1 MRYFKRLSCRP
12 VNVIASA
19 LIAFTTGCESIRAI
33 IDYET
38 ACGNGPNA
46 EEAVVRLTDEADLRR
61 VIVNGQ
67 NEKARIAAMKK
78 STDEQ
83 LFKLFVCSAEA
94 SPDMRLMAF
103 QRLVE
108 LGAADRLVAEDSDF
122 ADVVLTGRVSDRV
135 RARYEGSTST
145 RRAMSSDDI
154 PPPGFPVAYRLKV
167 IAAETGRSSR
177 ESLTTV
183 VLDDA
188 APIEVRLAAIRKV
201 ELSRDAFMKLLKRA
215 GDDGNPMRT
224 EYDQLIKA
232 YLDAGNAG
240 SMNVA
245 NAVCGKYGMRSVP
258 LSVRERLFSWLKD
271 EESIQQILSDI
282 AWDIQDAL
290 TKAPELEDVK
300 FAKYLFMHAK
310 QESLAKFVQR
320 HKHNSQIE
328 AFLVEA
334 VNNISD
340 DTLLEKIAESSS
352 IGDVILA
359 AARRIK
365 GPSGKF
371 LLDKAEARYESDI
384 QKRVDAL
391 LRVYA
396 VDPKGAYSIVCF
408 HDGKIVNAITDKD
421 VLMGLFKLNQDDKGS
436 LADDVAR
443 YLKDGIYKVYE
454 QQIVGLSK
462 DRLDEIVALTQ
473 NHANLLAKG
482 GKACVIGNYY
492 VGMPLQSFIALNKVQ
507 DVKAKALD
515 WKLNA
520 AGKRFVVDGM
530 SFDSRSLFKATGLE
544 KSQVRFDLPR
554 KLGIAAFEIE
564 MTEVKHNRN
573 YFAEAMGSYDFNTVS
588 GGDIYY
594 QSENQAKGVVITVWE
609 KSGRLVMY
617 ALGND

>member
-12 VNVIASA
+12 VNAIASA

-46 EEAVVRLTDEADLRR
+46 EEAVTRLTDEADLRR
-61 VIVNGQ
+61 VVVNGQ

-78 STDEQ
+78 STDEE
-83 LFKLFVCSAEA
+83 LFKLFVCSVEA

-108 LGAADRLVAEDSDF
+108 LGAADRLVTEDSDF
-122 ADVVLTGRVSDRV
+122 ADVVLTGRVSDKTRS
-135 RARYEGSTST
+135 RYGVPTST
-145 RRAMSSDDI
+145 RGAVSSDDI
-154 PPPGFPVAYRLKV
+154 PPLGFPVAYRLKV
-167 IAAETGRSSR
+167 IAAEKGRSSR
-177 ESLTTV
+177 ESLTAV
-183 VLDDA
+183 VLDDT
-188 APIEVRLAAIRKV
+188 APIEIRLAAIRKV
-201 ELSRDAFMKLLKRA
+201 ELSRDAFVELLKRA

-232 YLDAGNAG
+232 YLDAGNVR
-240 SMNVA
+240 STDVA
-245 NAVCGKYGMRSVP
+245 NAVCGKYGMGSVP

-271 EESIQQILSDI
+271 EEAIQNILSDI

-290 TKAPELEDVK
+290 TKAPELEVVK

-320 HKHNSQIE
+320 YKHNSQIVS
-328 AFLVEA
+328 FLVEA

-352 IGDVILA
+352 IGDVVLA

-365 GPSGKF
+365 GPSGKV
-371 LLDKAEARYESDI
+371 LLDKAEARYESDAR
-384 QKRVDAL
+384 KRVEAL

-396 VDPKGAYSIVCF
+396 VDPKEAYSIVCSSR
-408 HDGKIVNAITDKD
+408 HDVNAITDKD

-436 LADDVAR
+436 SADEVAQH
-443 YLKDGIYKVYE
+443 LKDGIYKVYT
-454 QQIVGLSK
+454 QQIDGLSK

-473 NHANLLAKG
+473 NHAKLLAKG

-515 WKLNA
+515 WKLDAN
-520 AGKRFVVDGM
+520 GKRFVVDGM
-530 SFDSRSLFKATGLE
+530 SFDSRNLFKATGLE
-544 KSQVRFDLPR
+544 KSQIRFDLPR

-564 MTEVKHNRN
+564 MTDVKYNRN

-588 GGDIYY
+588 GGDVYY
-594 QSENQAKGVVITVWE
+594 QSENQAKGVAITVWE

-617 ALGND
+617 ALDKD

>member
-1 MRYFKRLSCRP
+1 MRCLNRLPCR
-12 VNVIASA
+12 VSHVVVSA

-46 EEAVVRLTDEADLRR
+46 EEAAARLTDEADLRR

-78 STDEQ
+78 SPDEQ
-83 LFKLFVCSAEA
+83 LFKRFVCSAEA

-108 LGAADRLVAEDSDF
+108 LGAADRLVTEDSDF
-122 ADVVLTGRVSDRV
+122 ADVVLTGRVSDKIRS
-135 RARYEGSTST
+135 RYGVPTST
-145 RRAMSSDDI
+145 RGAVSSDDI
-154 PPPGFPVAYRLKV
+154 PPLGFPVAYRLKV
-167 IAAETGRSSR
+167 IAAEKDRSSR
-177 ESLTTV
+177 ESLTAV
-183 VLDDA
+183 VLDDT

-201 ELSRDAFMKLLKRA
+201 ELSQDGFVKLLKRA
-215 GDDGNPMRT
+215 GDNGNSMRA

-232 YLDAGNAG
+232 YLDAGNVR
-240 SMNVA
+240 STDVA
-245 NAVCGKYGMRSVP
+245 NAVCGKYGMGSVP

-271 EESIQQILSDI
+271 EEAIQQILSDI

-371 LLDKAEARYESDI
+371 LQDKAEARYELDVR
-384 QKRVDAL
+384 KCVDAL

-396 VDPKGAYSIVCF
+396 ADPQKAYSIVCF
-408 HDGKIVNAITDKD
+408 HNGKTVNAITDKE
-421 VLMGLFKLNQDDKGS
+421 VLTGLFRLNQGDKGS
-436 LADDVAR
+436 SADEVAR
-443 YLKDGIYKVYE
+443 HLKDGIYKVYA
-454 QQIVGLSK
+454 QQIDGLSK

-473 NHANLLAKG
+473 NHAKLLAKG

-515 WKLNA
+515 WKLDAN
-520 AGKRFVVDGM
+520 GKRFVVDGM
-530 SFDSRSLFKATGLE
+530 SFDSRNLFKATGLE
-544 KSQVRFDLPR
+544 KSQIRFDLPR

-564 MTEVKHNRN
+564 MTDVKYNRN

-588 GGDIYY
+588 GGDVYY
-594 QSENQAKGVVITVWE
+594 QSENQAKGVAITVWE

-617 ALGND
+617 ALDKD

>member
-12 VNVIASA
+12 VNAVAFA
-19 LIAFTTGCESIRAI
+19 LIAFITGCESIRAI

-46 EEAVVRLTDEADLRR
+46 EEAVTRLTDEADLRR

-94 SPDMRLMAF
+94 APDMRLMAF

-108 LGAADRLVAEDSDF
+108 LGVADRLVAEDSDF
-122 ADVVLTGRVSDRV
+122 ADVVLTGRVSDKIRF
-135 RARYEGSTST
+135 RYGVSTST
-145 RRAMSSDDI
+145 RGSVSSGNV
-154 PPPGFPVAYRLKV
+154 PSLGFPVAYRLKV
-167 IAAETGRSSR
+167 IAAEKNRSSR

-183 VLDDA
+183 VLDDT
-188 APIEVRLAAIRKV
+188 APIEVRLAGIRKV
-201 ELSRDAFMKLLKRA
+201 ELSQDGFVELLKRA

-232 YLDAGNAG
+232 YLDAGNVR
-240 SMNVA
+240 SKDVA

-271 EESIQQILSDI
+271 EEAIQQILSDI

-300 FAKYLFMHAK
+300 FAKYLFTHAK
-310 QESLAKFVQR
+310 QESLSKFVQR
-320 HKHNSQIE
+320 YKHNSQIE
-328 AFLVEA
+328 SFLVEA

-365 GPSGKF
+365 GPSGKV
-371 LLDKAEARYESDI
+371 LLDKAEARYELDVR
-384 QKRVDAL
+384 KRVEAL

-396 VDPKGAYSIVCF
+396 VDPKVAYSIVCF
-408 HDGKIVNAITDKD
+408 HNGKTVNAITDKD
-421 VLMGLFKLNQDDKGS
+421 VLMGLFKLNQGDKGS
-436 LADDVAR
+436 SADDVAR
-443 YLKDGIYKVYE
+443 HLKDRIYKVYA
-454 QQIVGLSK
+454 QQIDGLSK
-462 DRLDEIVALTQ
+462 DRLNEIVALTQ
-473 NHANLLAKG
+473 NHAKLLAKG

-515 WKLNA
+515 WKLDAN
-520 AGKRFVVDGM
+520 GKRFVVDGM
-530 SFDSRSLFKATGLE
+530 SFDSRNLFKATGLE
-544 KSQVRFDLPR
+544 KSQIRFDLPR

-564 MTEVKHNRN
+564 MTDVKYNRN

-588 GGDIYY
+588 GGDVYY
-594 QSENQAKGVVITVWE
+594 QSENQAKGVAITVWE

-617 ALGND
+617 ALDKD

>member
-1 MRYFKRLSCRP
+1 M
-12 VNVIASA
+12 
-19 LIAFTTGCESIRAI
+19 
-33 IDYET
+33 
-38 ACGNGPNA
+38 
-46 EEAVVRLTDEADLRR
+46 
-61 VIVNGQ
+61 
-67 NEKARIAAMKK
+67 
-78 STDEQ
+78 
-83 LFKLFVCSAEA
+83 
-94 SPDMRLMAF
+94 
-103 QRLVE
+103 
-108 LGAADRLVAEDSDF
+108 
-122 ADVVLTGRVSDRV
+122 
-135 RARYEGSTST
+135 
-145 RRAMSSDDI
+145 
-154 PPPGFPVAYRLKV
+154 
-167 IAAETGRSSR
+167 
-177 ESLTTV
+177 
-183 VLDDA
+183 
-188 APIEVRLAAIRKV
+188 
-201 ELSRDAFMKLLKRA
+201 
-215 GDDGNPMRT
+215 
-224 EYDQLIKA
+224 
-232 YLDAGNAG
+232 
-240 SMNVA
+240 
-245 NAVCGKYGMRSVP
+245 
-258 LSVRERLFSWLKD
+258 
-271 EESIQQILSDI
+271 
-282 AWDIQDAL
+282 
-290 TKAPELEDVK
+290 
-300 FAKYLFMHAK
+300 
-310 QESLAKFVQR
+310 
-320 HKHNSQIE
+320 
-328 AFLVEA
+328 
-334 VNNISD
+334 
-340 DTLLEKIAESSS
+340 
-352 IGDVILA
+352 
-359 AARRIK
+359 
-365 GPSGKF
+365 
-371 LLDKAEARYESDI
+371 
-384 QKRVDAL
+384 DAL

-408 HDGKIVNAITDKD
+408 HGGKIVNAITDKD

-443 YLKDGIYKVYE
+443 HLKDGIYKVYE

-473 NHANLLAKG
+473 NHANMLAKG

>member
-12 VNVIASA
+12 VNAIASA

-46 EEAVVRLTDEADLRR
+46 EEAAARLTDEADLRR

-67 NEKARIAAMKK
+67 NEKARIAAMRK

-83 LFKLFVCSAEA
+83 LFKRFVCSVEA

-108 LGAADRLVAEDSDF
+108 LGAADRLIMEDPDF
-122 ADVVLTGRVSDRV
+122 ADVVATGRVSADSFGGSYQN
-135 RARYEGSTST
+135 ARPVSAGV
-145 RRAMSSDDI
+145 
-154 PPPGFPVAYRLKV
+154 GFPVAYRLKA
-167 IAAETGRSSR
+167 IAAVDGYKRCLNLE
-177 ESLTTV
+177 TV
-183 VLDDA
+183 VFDDT
-188 APIEVRLAAIRKV
+188 APIDVRLAVIRKV
-201 ELSRDAFMKLLKRA
+201 CLGEEKLVNLLKRTE
-215 GDDGNPMRT
+215 DNGNPARADY
-224 EYDQLIKA
+224 ERLAKA
-232 YLDAGNAG
+232 YLDAGD
-240 SMNVA
+240 MQKRYVINVI
-245 NAVCGKYGMRSVP
+245 CRGLVP
-258 LSVRERLFSWLKD
+258 FSICKRIFSWLKD
-271 EESIQQILSDI
+271 EEVIQKVL
-282 AWDIQDAL
+282 DAAAQE
-290 TKAPELEDVK
+290 TRGDAMKKSPESNTVK
-300 FAKYLFMHAK
+300 FAKYLLTHTTQEALANFIQAK
-310 QESLAKFVQR
+310 IYEWSFKP
-320 HKHNSQIE
+320 
-328 AFLVEA
+328 FLVAA

-340 DTLLEKIAESSS
+340 DTLLEKIAESSPMS
-352 IGDVILA
+352 DVVLA
-359 AARRIK
+359 AARRVK

-408 HDGKIVNAITDKD
+408 HGGKIVNAITDKD

-443 YLKDGIYKVYE
+443 HLKDGIYKVYE

-473 NHANLLAKG
+473 NHANMLAKG

>member
-19 LIAFTTGCESIRAI
+19 LISFSTGCESIRAI

-46 EEAVVRLTDEADLRR
+46 EEAAARLTDEADLRR

-83 LFKLFVCSAEA
+83 LFKRFVCSAEA

-122 ADVVLTGRVSDRV
+122 ADVVLTGRVSDKTRF
-135 RARYEGSTST
+135 RYGVSTST
-145 RRAMSSDDI
+145 QGSVSSGNV
-154 PPPGFPVAYRLKV
+154 PSLGFPVAYRLKV
-167 IAAETGRSSR
+167 IAAEKDRPSR
-177 ESLTTV
+177 ESLTAV
-183 VLDDA
+183 VLDDT
-188 APIEVRLAAIRKV
+188 APIEVRLVAIRKV
-201 ELSRDAFMKLLKRA
+201 ELSRDAFVELLKRA

-224 EYDQLIKA
+224 EHDQLIKA
-232 YLDAGNAG
+232 YLDAGNVR
-240 SMNVA
+240 STDVA
-245 NAVCGKYGMRSVP
+245 DAVCGKYGMESVP
-258 LSVRERLFSWLKD
+258 LSVRKRVFSWLKD
-271 EESIQQILSDI
+271 GE
-282 AWDIQDAL
+282 DIQEVLAAAARKSQDPDA
-290 TKAPELEDVK
+290 VK
-300 FAKYLFMHAK
+300 FARYLIAHTRQETLANFIQAK
-310 QESLAKFVQR
+310 R
-320 HKHNSQIE
+320 HEWDFKS
-328 AFLVEA
+328 FLVEA

-352 IGDVILA
+352 IGDVVLA

-365 GPSGKF
+365 GPSGKV
-371 LLDKAEARYESDI
+371 LLDKAEARYESDAR
-384 QKRVDAL
+384 KRVEAL

-396 VDPKGAYSIVCF
+396 VDPKEAYSIVCSSR
-408 HDGKIVNAITDKD
+408 HDVNAITDKD

-436 LADDVAR
+436 SADEVAQH
-443 YLKDGIYKVYE
+443 LKDGIYKVYT
-454 QQIVGLSK
+454 QQIDGLSK

-473 NHANLLAKG
+473 NHAKLLAKG

-515 WKLNA
+515 WKLDAN
-520 AGKRFVVDGM
+520 GKRFVVDGM
-530 SFDSRSLFKATGLE
+530 SFDSRNLFKATGLE
-544 KSQVRFDLPR
+544 KSQIRFALPR

-564 MTEVKHNRN
+564 MTEVKYNRN

-588 GGDIYY
+588 GGDVYY
-594 QSENQAKGVVITVWE
+594 QSENQAKGVAITVWE

-617 ALGND
+617 ALDKD

>member
-1 MRYFKRLSCRP
+1 MQNQD
-12 VNVIASA
+12 VINVICRGSVP
-19 LIAFTTGCESIRAI
+19 FSIR
-33 IDYET
+33 
-38 ACGNGPNA
+38 
-46 EEAVVRLTDEADLRR
+46 
-61 VIVNGQ
+61 
-67 NEKARIAAMKK
+67 KRI
-78 STDEQ
+78 
-83 LFKLFVCSAEA
+83 
-94 SPDMRLMAF
+94 
-103 QRLVE
+103 
-108 LGAADRLVAEDSDF
+108 
-122 ADVVLTGRVSDRV
+122 
-135 RARYEGSTST
+135 
-145 RRAMSSDDI
+145 
-154 PPPGFPVAYRLKV
+154 
-167 IAAETGRSSR
+167 
-177 ESLTTV
+177 
-183 VLDDA
+183 
-188 APIEVRLAAIRKV
+188 
-201 ELSRDAFMKLLKRA
+201 
-215 GDDGNPMRT
+215 
-224 EYDQLIKA
+224 
-232 YLDAGNAG
+232 
-240 SMNVA
+240 
-245 NAVCGKYGMRSVP
+245 
-258 LSVRERLFSWLKD
+258 FSWLKD
-271 EESIQQILSDI
+271 EEVIQKVL
-282 AWDIQDAL
+282 DAAAQE
-290 TKAPELEDVK
+290 TRGDAMKKSPESNTVK
-300 FAKYLFMHAK
+300 FAKYLLTHTTQEALANFIQAK
-310 QESLAKFVQR
+310 IYEWSFKP
-320 HKHNSQIE
+320 
-328 AFLVEA
+328 FLVAA

-340 DTLLEKIAESSS
+340 DTLLEKIAESSPMS
-352 IGDVILA
+352 DVVLA
-359 AARRIK
+359 AARRVK

-396 VDPKGAYSIVCF
+396 VDLKEAYSIVCF
-408 HDGKIVNAITDKD
+408 HNAKIVSSITDKD
-421 VLMGLFKLNQDDKGS
+421 VLMGLFKLNQDDKGA

-443 YLKDGIYKVYE
+443 HLKDGIYKVYE

>member
-1 MRYFKRLSCRP
+1 MRRFKRLSYKTSH
-12 VNVIASA
+12 VVVSA

-46 EEAVVRLTDEADLRR
+46 EEAAARLTDEADLRR

-67 NEKARIAAMKK
+67 NEKARIAAMRK

-83 LFKLFVCSAEA
+83 LFKRFVCSVEA

-108 LGAADRLVAEDSDF
+108 LGAADRLIMEDPDF
-122 ADVVLTGRVSDRV
+122 ADVVATGRASADSFGGSYQNARPVSSGV
-135 RARYEGSTST
+135 
-145 RRAMSSDDI
+145 
-154 PPPGFPVAYRLKV
+154 GFPVAYRLKA
-167 IAAETGRSSR
+167 IAAVDGYNRF
-177 ESLTTV
+177 LNLQTV
-183 VLDDA
+183 VFDDT
-188 APIEVRLAAIRKV
+188 APIDVRLAVIRKV
-201 ELSRDAFMKLLKRA
+201 CLGEEKLVNLLKRTE
-215 GDDGNPMRT
+215 DNGNPARADY
-224 EYDQLIKA
+224 ERLAKA
-232 YLDAGNAG
+232 YLDAGDMQNRDVI
-240 SMNVA
+240 NVI
-245 NAVCGKYGMRSVP
+245 CRGSVP
-258 LSVRERLFSWLKD
+258 FSICKRIFSWLKD
-271 EESIQQILSDI
+271 EEVIQKVL
-282 AWDIQDAL
+282 DAAAQE
-290 TKAPELEDVK
+290 TRGDAMKKSPESNTVK
-300 FAKYLFMHAK
+300 FAKYLLTHTTQEALANFIQAK
-310 QESLAKFVQR
+310 IYEWSFKP
-320 HKHNSQIE
+320 
-328 AFLVEA
+328 FLVAA

-340 DTLLEKIAESSS
+340 DTLLEKIAESSPMS
-352 IGDVILA
+352 DVVLA
-359 AARRIK
+359 AARRVK

-396 VDPKGAYSIVCF
+396 VDPKEAYSIVCF
-408 HDGKIVNAITDKD
+408 HNGKIISSITDKD
-421 VLMGLFKLNQDDKGS
+421 VLMGLFKLNQDDKGA

-443 YLKDGIYKVYE
+443 HLKDGIYKVYE

-473 NHANLLAKG
+473 NHANMLAKG
-482 GKACVIGNYY
+482 GKACVIGNYH

>member
-1 MRYFKRLSCRP
+1 MSNLANEFKTDYKIQMPLSG
-12 VNVIASA
+12 V
-19 LIAFTTGCESIRAI
+19 
-33 IDYET
+33 
-38 ACGNGPNA
+38 
-46 EEAVVRLTDEADLRR
+46 
-61 VIVNGQ
+61 
-67 NEKARIAAMKK
+67 
-78 STDEQ
+78 
-83 LFKLFVCSAEA
+83 
-94 SPDMRLMAF
+94 
-103 QRLVE
+103 
-108 LGAADRLVAEDSDF
+108 
-122 ADVVLTGRVSDRV
+122 
-135 RARYEGSTST
+135 
-145 RRAMSSDDI
+145 AMSSFERNGTKFAYLDYDVKKGLKWNMKFYWDKEKAKPFFDVDETKNAWLSDSGYEI
-154 PPPGFPVAYRLKV
+154 KDAASGQILGAWVPKKRLLRWFLRQTYTFVVNGKVVARSPGDSCLKV

-359 AARRIK
+359 AARRVK

-436 LADDVAR
+436 LADDVER
-443 YLKDGIYKVYE
+443 HLKDGIYKVYE

-473 NHANLLAKG
+473 NHANMLAKG
-482 GKACVIGNYY
+482 GKACVIENYY

>member
-1 MRYFKRLSCRP
+1 MRYFRRLSCRP

-46 EEAVVRLTDEADLRR
+46 EEAAARLTDEADLRR

-122 ADVVLTGRVSDRV
+122 ADVVLTGRGSDKIRF
-135 RARYEGSTST
+135 RYGVSTST
-145 RRAMSSDDI
+145 QGSVSSGNV
-154 PPPGFPVAYRLKV
+154 PSLGFPVAYRLKV
-167 IAAETGRSSR
+167 IAAEKDRSSR
-177 ESLTTV
+177 ESLTAV

-188 APIEVRLAAIRKV
+188 APIEVRLAAIRKA
-201 ELSRDAFMKLLKRA
+201 ELSRDGFVELLKRA
-215 GDDGNPMRT
+215 GDDGNPMRA

-232 YLDAGNAG
+232 YLDAGNVR
-240 SMNVA
+240 STDVA
-245 NAVCGKYGMRSVP
+245 DAVCGKYGMESVP
-258 LSVRERLFSWLKD
+258 LPVRKRAFSWLKD
-271 EESIQQILSDI
+271 EEVIQEVLAAAARKSQEP
-282 AWDIQDAL
+282 DA
-290 TKAPELEDVK
+290 VK
-300 FAKYLFMHAK
+300 FAKYLITHTRQETLANFIQAK
-310 QESLAKFVQR
+310 R
-320 HKHNSQIE
+320 HEWDFKS
-328 AFLVEA
+328 FLVEA

-352 IGDVILA
+352 IGDVVLA

-365 GPSGKF
+365 GPSGKI
-371 LLDKAEARYESDI
+371 LLDKAEARHESDVR
-384 QKRVDAL
+384 KCVDAL

-396 VDPKGAYSIVCF
+396 VDPKEAYSIVCF
-408 HDGKIVNAITDKD
+408 HNGRTVSAITDKD
-421 VLMGLFKLNQDDKGS
+421 VLTGLFKLNQDDEGS
-436 LADDVAR
+436 VADEVAQH
-443 YLKDGIYKVYE
+443 LKDGIYRVYA
-454 QQIVGLSK
+454 QQIDGLSK
-462 DRLDEIVALTQ
+462 DRLNEIVTLTQ
-473 NHANLLAKG
+473 NHAKLLAKG

-492 VGMPLQSFIALNKVQ
+492 IGMPLQSFIVLNKVQ

-515 WKLNA
+515 WKLDAN
-520 AGKRFVVDGM
+520 GKRFVVDGM
-530 SFDSRSLFKATGLE
+530 SFDSRNLFKATGLE
-544 KSQVRFDLPR
+544 KSQIRFDLPR

-564 MTEVKHNRN
+564 MTEVKYNRN

-588 GGDIYY
+588 GGDVYY
-594 QSENQAKGVVITVWE
+594 QSENQAKGVAITVWE

-617 ALGND
+617 ALDKD